1 MEKFQHA
8 VDRSAIPTVTILG
21 VEIADINMPWLL
33 PRRRPSYH
41 SRPQTR
47 RHSDCPHNGAGLYG
61 GDL

>member
-33 PRRRPSYH
+33 RFTDEKIGRASCRERVCQYV
-41 SRPQTR
+41 
-47 RHSDCPHNGAGLYG
+47 
-61 GDL
+61 

>member
-33 PRRRPSYH
+33 RF
-41 SRPQTR
+41 T
-47 RHSDCPHNGAGLYG
+47 DENIKLLG
-61 GDL
+61 GDYICVANVHTTVRSS